1 MGPVGKRI
9 WSFCLWGSGVIGG
22 LMVAA
27 AQVSFDE
34 ASSNIASWLK
44 AGGVADI
51 PAAFSSASTDGY
63 ATLIGVVLLL
73 VAAGAAAAHLIGRK
87 RTQQNIPVLASGS
100 VFDKSELIALPEAA
114 QLLYEHARERAPRY
128 ARTSEGA
135 SGSHM
140 TAGSPD
146 EILNWMAMYIG
157 ERVRVFGCRPPS
169 AKLVLVDDKHG
180 EFESGALIYK
190 THNQTYNALSVRRH
204 DLQSVISMMDET

>member
-22 LMVAA
+22 LIVAA

-44 AGGVADI
+44 AVGVADV
-51 PAAFSSASTDGY
+51 PAVFSSASTDGY

-73 VAAGAAAAHLIGRK
+73 VTAGAAAAHLIGRK
-87 RTQQNIPVLASGS
+87 RRQNIPAIPAGS
-100 VFDKSELIALPEAA
+100 VVDKSELIALPEAA
-114 QLLYEHARERAPRY
+114 QLLYEHARKKAPSY
-128 ARTSEGA
+128 ARMSESA
-135 SGSHM
+135 SGSHL
-140 TAGSPD
+140 TNGSPD
-146 EILNWMAMYIG
+146 EILDWMAMYIS

-169 AKLVLVDDKHG
+169 AKPELIENKHG
-180 EFESGALIYK
+180 EFEDGALIYK
-190 THNQTYNALSVRRH
+190 THNQTYNTLSVRRH